1 MCISNDTAEKKFE
14 TFFEKDIRKAMSE
27 SIDLQF
33 VLDSFKEIFHKYSE
47 IFKSLPPSLP
57 AGAPLTNDEEHSFR
71 RTITSNWHTSAETI
85 KAKANINCDDIF
97 FLYLQEIAAKTNRDY
112 FHFLFKFIALFRECI
127 NKLKTTED
135 ASEFTLS
142 NNAENVPDTCNEFI
156 TEFMD
161 PNDYYGLDTNEL
173 IEAIQHFCSWLYYN
187 QYTTSRLTL
196 L

>member
-1 MCISNDTAEKKFE
+1 VCE
-14 TFFEKDIRKAMSE
+14 TFKGIFDKYHT
-27 SIDLQF
+27 DL
-33 VLDSFKEIFHKYSE
+33 FKTLQS
-47 IFKSLPPSLP
+47 
-57 AGAPLTNDEEHSFR
+57 DEEHNFR
-71 RTITSNWHTSAETI
+71 KLISQNWHTPAEKI
-85 KAKANINCDDIF
+85 KANASINCDDVF
-97 FLYLQEIAAKTNRDY
+97 FLYLQDISFKTNREY
-112 FHFLFKFIALFRECI
+112 FHFLFKFILLFRECI
-127 NKLKTTED
+127 NKLKRTEESTMD
-135 ASEFTLS
+135 YTSS